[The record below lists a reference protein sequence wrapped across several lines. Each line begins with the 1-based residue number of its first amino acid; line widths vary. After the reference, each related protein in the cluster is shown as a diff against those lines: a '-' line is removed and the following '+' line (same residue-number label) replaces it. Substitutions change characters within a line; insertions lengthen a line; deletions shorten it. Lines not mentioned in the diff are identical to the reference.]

1 MGDGTEFDF
10 DSLWW
15 WWFIDRNDHT
25 DTDPDPNC
33 NAFRHAVCNPHT
45 RCNAYARCDAY
56 AYADANAD
64 AYAYADSRS
73 YANRS
78 RMSDWGLQISDPCN
92 GQFASYSRSILRCS
106 SWVLE
111 LERAIGGCSSR
122 AFQ

>member
-1 MGDGTEFDF
+1 MGDGAEFDF
-10 DSLWW
+10 DRLRW
-15 WWFIDRNDHT
+15 WWFIDRNAHA
-25 DTDPDPNC
+25 DPDAN
-33 NAFRHAVCNPHT
+33 
-45 RCNAYARCDAY
+45 CDAH
-56 AYADANAD
+56 ADCDANAHAHANCD
-64 AYAYADSRS
+64 TYADSRSRS

>member
-1 MGDGTEFDF
+1 MGDGAEFDF
-10 DSLWW
+10 DRLRWW
-15 WWFIDRNDHT
+15 RFIDRNAHA
-25 DTDPDPNC
+25 DPDAN
-33 NAFRHAVCNPHT
+33 
-45 RCNAYARCDAY
+45 CDAY
-56 AYADANAD
+56 AYAYANCD
-64 AYAYADSRS
+64 AYAYAYANCDACAYADSRS
-73 YANRS
+73 YADRS

>member
-1 MGDGTEFDF
+1 MGDGAEFDF
-10 DSLWW
+10 DRLRW
-15 WWFIDRNDHT
+15 WWFIDRNA
-25 DTDPDPNC
+25 DPDAN
-33 NAFRHAVCNPHT
+33 
-45 RCNAYARCDAY
+45 CDANCD
-56 AYADANAD
+56 AHADPDANAHANCD
-64 AYAYADSRS
+64 TYADSRSRS